1 MLNESQNRSN
11 DINDLASSEDSLQ
24 RYVKIKKINF
34 LKRLGVLV
42 VLWSLIVA
50 YFVLPISKVRTPSL
64 EGNKNLTINDI
75 IDIAG
80 VRSTDYLWEN
90 NTADQVERLSKHPLI
105 DDVEISVNI
114 FGVHIAI
121 KEKYPLAKIQAS
133 INCNDIACYNYYLS
147 DLTMITGETVFQ
159 SKPLK
164 KAISSMKNLPVLT
177 NIEDENILNSI
188 LEQLSKID
196 YKILENIVSVSY
208 VEDYLETKEIKVIR
222 LVIAKQYLNLDANLM
237 LYVDMNRLSYKIS
250 ESHLFT
256 IAKYIKPS
264 AKIDDTNYCLSYLSN
279 QTASCKESVK

>member
-11 DINDLASSEDSLQ
+11 DSENLAFSEDSLQ

-50 YFVLPISKVRTPSL
+50 YFVLPISKVGTPSL

-90 NTADQVERLSKHPLI
+90 NTAEQVERLSKHPLI
-105 DDVEISVNI
+105 EDVEISVNI
-114 FGVHIAI
+114 FGVHIGI
-121 KEKYPLAKIQAS
+121 KEKYPLARIQAS
-133 INCNDIACYNYYLS
+133 INCDDIACYNYYLS
-147 DLTMITGETVFQ
+147 DLSLISGETVFQ

-164 KAISSMKNLPVLT
+164 KAITGMRNLPVLT
-177 NIEDENILNSI
+177 NIENEQILNSV
-188 LEQLSKID
+188 LEQLAQID
-196 YKILENIVSVSY
+196 FKILENIISVSY
-208 VEDYLETKEIKVIR
+208 VNDYLETNEIEVIR
-222 LVIAKQYLNLDANLM
+222 LVIARQYLNLDANLM

-250 ESHLFT
+250 ESHLST

-264 AKIDDTNYCLSYLSN
+264 AMIDNENYCLSYLSN
-279 QTASCKESVK
+279 QTASCKESIK